1 MQLAVA
7 ESLLEN
13 KCLNMAIAA
22 KGLNDSSTMHDKIT

>member
-22 KGLNDSSTMHDKIT
+22 KGLKQSARGIK